1 MIEVSRLGKNVVIK
15 IKKGCSCSVRSFVLS
30 EAEYQELKAKIV
42 QLEKEG
48 GQP

>member
-1 MIEVSRLGKNVVIK
+1 MIEVSRLGPKVIIK
-15 IKKGCSCSVRSFVLS
+15 IKKGSCSARSFVLS
-30 EAEYQELKAKIV
+30 EAEYQELKAKIA